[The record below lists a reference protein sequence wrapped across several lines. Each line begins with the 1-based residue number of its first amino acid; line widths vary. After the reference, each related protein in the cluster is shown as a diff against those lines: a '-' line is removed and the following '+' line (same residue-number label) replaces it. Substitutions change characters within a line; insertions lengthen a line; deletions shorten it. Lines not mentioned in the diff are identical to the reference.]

1 MESQGRCGEKVGSFS
16 ELLHSIDLGI
26 HEINSLP
33 LMEKFFPLFELRPK
47 IQTAQRFKQSAD
59 SDSDFDRRNAE

>member
-47 IQTAQRFKQSAD
+47 IQTA
-59 SDSDFDRRNAE
+59 